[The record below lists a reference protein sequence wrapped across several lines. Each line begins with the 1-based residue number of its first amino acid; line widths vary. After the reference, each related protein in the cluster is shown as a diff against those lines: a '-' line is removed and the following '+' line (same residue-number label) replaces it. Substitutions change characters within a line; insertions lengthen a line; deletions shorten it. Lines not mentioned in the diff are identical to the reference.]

1 MKRFSKNNRVDCN
14 LQSNTMPD
22 YRPEL
27 LRWRPWRDEGLG
39 TSAAGRW
46 SPSGH
51 GRQRAEP
58 TLGELKLHLTCLL
71 FSVVADSGFCAT
83 AGVVC
88 RERFAVGAGG
98 GAAPRAAQRAGV
110 NGGCQWS
117 PGGKR
122 RSCERRRS
130 VQRQRRRS
138 RTIFIPPWISKRLKV
153 IPLARGTRRFAPP
166 SPLYFIDEWIS

>member
-22 YRPEL
+22 YRPAL

-98 GAAPRAAQRAGV
+98 GTAQCAAV
-110 NGGCQWS
+110 NGGWRRS
-117 PGGKR
+117 PSSKRRACERLHTRR
-122 RSCERRRS
+122 RSCRGVGGGRTRPGNFHTEMDRRS
-130 VQRQRRRS
+130 CDPS
-138 RTIFIPPWISKRLKV
+138 TGPSEP
-153 IPLARGTRRFAPP
+153 TRNR
-166 SPLYFIDEWIS
+166 